1 MSSTV
6 IDAVVTGA
14 VIYPVLGDEW
24 EMTTEKIELS
34 KRLIPDINNRKDFTS

>member
-14 VIYPVLGDEW
+14 VIFAIGCFVGAFILYWG
-24 EMTTEKIELS
+24 M
-34 KRLIPDINNRKDFTS
+34 NG